1 MHKEARSL
9 SSTIMKNKILLGSTS
24 ILTTILLAGCL
35 TVGPE
40 YEAPEPNVPDAWHRD
55 LAADSES
62 GTNSLQNW
70 WTLFED
76 ETLNDLINRA
86 TTNNLNLKTAAARI
100 EQARALRGVASS
112 EFFPAFSAEGAG
124 GGTGS
129 SSDAIDDGDFYS
141 AGVRMGWEL
150 DLWGR
155 VRRSVESAGAS
166 LQATEENYRDLMVL
180 LYADVA
186 NSYINVRTLQKRI
199 ALAERNLAA
208 QAETMELTQ
217 NRFDAGLVPALD
229 ISQAELNKSRTE
241 ATLPPLR
248 QALVETV
255 NRLGVLLGEMPYA
268 LESELLQGKA
278 VVCAECGHEHSV
290 ELELPELSIPTAS
303 GVITPSLP
311 ADLVRQRPD
320 IRRAE
325 RELAAQNAQI
335 GVAVADFYP
344 AFSLPGS
351 LVVET
356 GGITTYRLGPQIRWN
371 LFSGGRIRSQVRAEK
386 AATQAALHA
395 YEQTVLLALEE
406 VEDSL
411 AAYAYEQDRVQLLE
425 TAAVSAE
432 KSVEL
437 VSELYRSGLT
447 DFQNVLNMEQALLVQ
462 QDELA
467 ASRGRVSTGLITIYK
482 ALGGGW
488 APPSEDEK

>member
-1 MHKEARSL
+1 MTKQCLLNLLLLLIGVTLL
-9 SSTIMKNKILLGSTS
+9 S
-24 ILTTILLAGCL
+24 GCIS
-35 TVGPE
+35 VGPDHVV
-40 YEAPEPNVPDAWHRD
+40 PEPELPDAWHRD
-55 LAADSES
+55 LATDSGS

-76 ETLNDLINRA
+76 ETLNDLIARA
-86 TTNNLNLKTAAARI
+86 ATNNLNLKTAAARV

-112 EFFPAFSAEGAG
+112 EFYPSISADGAG
-124 GGTGS
+124 GITGTSGDS
-129 SSDAIDDGDFYS
+129 TEDGDFYA
-141 AGVRMGWEL
+141 AGLGMGWEL

-155 VRRSVESAGAS
+155 IRRSVESADAS

-186 NSYINVRTLQKRI
+186 THYIDVRTLQMRI
-199 ALAERNLAA
+199 VLAESNLSA

-229 ISQAELNKSRTE
+229 VSQSELNTARTE

-248 QALVETV
+248 QALIETV
-255 NRLGVLLGEMPYA
+255 NRLSVLLGEMPYA
-268 LESELLQGKA
+268 LESELLQSKQ
-278 VVCAECGHEHSV
+278 VSCEECGHAHPAEPG
-290 ELELPELSIPTAS
+290 LPELSIPTAT
-303 GVITPSLP
+303 GVITPALP

-325 RELAAQNAQI
+325 RELAAQNALI
-335 GVAVADFYP
+335 GVATADFYP

-351 LVVET
+351 LVVGT
-356 GGITTYRLGPQIRWN
+356 GGITTYRLGPQVRWN
-371 LFSGGRIRSQVRAEK
+371 LFAGGGIRSQVRAEK
-386 AATQAALHA
+386 AATKAALHA

-406 VEDSL
+406 VEGSL
-411 AAYAYEQDRVQLLE
+411 AAYAHELNRVQMLG
-425 TAAVSAE
+425 TAAASAE

-437 VSELYRSGLT
+437 VSELYKAGLT
-447 DFQNVLNMEQALLVQ
+447 DFQNLLNMEQALLVQ

-467 ASRGRVSTGLITIYK
+467 ASRGRVSTDLITIYK

-488 APPSEDEK
+488 TPPSEDEK